1 MARGRGASNM
11 GAMIRSIALRA
22 HRVLA
27 WTLVAGIGAQLLV
40 AVFGLFVVVGGR
52 GYLAHATA
60 GRLLA
65 ALPLLLL
72 ATALI
77 AGVDRR
83 GIALVLGLIG
93 LVGVQI
99 GLVMAAHAGLSAAMA
114 LHPLNAGLLL
124 IGAGIVA
131 GRADG
136 YDLAPTPSLP
146 RSDRGV
152 AGVGAAAV

>member
-1 MARGRGASNM
+1 
-11 GAMIRSIALRA
+11 
-22 HRVLA
+22 
-27 WTLVAGIGAQLLV
+27 
-40 AVFGLFVVVGGR
+40 
-52 GYLAHATA
+52 
-60 GRLLA
+60 
-65 ALPLLLL
+65 
-72 ATALI
+72 
-77 AGVDRR
+77 
-83 GIALVLGLIG
+83 
-93 LVGVQI
+93 
-99 GLVMAAHAGLSAAMA
+99 MA